1 MKEEI
6 RAYFYVGMTIMLWA
20 SVPSVIKFLMGGL
33 SAMQVAFYFLLFGSV
48 ALGTVLMLQGR
59 AKQFIHF
66 RKIDY
71 LRFLLLGLLANYLYH
86 LCFNNS
92 LRFISVSEAITLN
105 YLYPIMIVVLA
116 SLILKENITK
126 IMALG
131 CLLGF
136 GGLIVA
142 VTGGKITPLGYS
154 INIGLGLVVLAAFC
168 YALFSVL
175 LLAFKYEVITVMFM
189 SIITGLIF
197 VAGHILLFS
206 SLVLPEPKEWIGL
219 AYIGILPLAIGSI
232 LWLKAMKII
241 GASRVAILM
250 YFTPVIGILI
260 AHLAFAE
267 NPGLYLFL
275 GMGMIIG
282 GNILSNLKRSRKK

>member
-1 MKEEI
+1 
-6 RAYFYVGMTIMLWA
+6 
-20 SVPSVIKFLMGGL
+20 MGGL
-33 SAMQVAFYFLLFGSV
+33 SAMQVAFYFLLFGSI
-48 ALGTVLMLQGR
+48 ALAIVLILQR
-59 AKQFIHF
+59 KVQQIVYF
-66 RKIDY
+66 RRGDY
-71 LRFLLLGLLANYLYH
+71 LRFLLLGILANYFYH

-105 YLYPIMIVVLA
+105 YLYPVIIVVLA
-116 SLILKENITK
+116 SLILKEKITK
-126 IMALG
+126 IRVLG

-136 GGLIVA
+136 AGLVVA
-142 VTGGKITPLGYS
+142 VAGGQITLPGHS
-154 INIGLGLVVLAAFC
+154 VNFGLPLVVLAAFC

-175 LLAFKYEVITVMFM
+175 LLVFKYEVITVMFM

-197 VAGHILLFS
+197 VASHILLFS
-206 SLVLPEPKEWIGL
+206 SFALPEPKEWIGL
-219 AYIGILPLAIGSI
+219 AYIGTLPLALGSI

-260 AHLAFAE
+260 AHLALAE
-267 NPGLYLFL
+267 TPDLYLFL

-282 GNILSNLKRSRKK
+282 GNILSNFKRSKRK